1 MQKKFRILLFIG
13 LCVTA
18 LINSAQ
24 SEKLVIDTDAGGDDA
39 VAILLV
45 LSVWAANDSNF
56 EVVGITCTYGNTV
69 EKNVEMNVLQ
79 TLTIANMS
87 QIPVY
92 GGAQKPL
99 TRNFTTD
106 YFFGA
111 NGFGDFEFDEEIT
124 AAVDRSKHAAV
135 ALVDLARKY
144 RGELSVLSMGPL
156 TNIALAISLD
166 PNFIHNVKRFYVMGG
181 SVSGVGNIA
190 PGVEFN
196 FAADPESNFI
206 LFNSTRGEPIFLLP
220 WETTSVVGLPMKWRT
235 EVLGSIDSRTMRFLN
250 QVERKILPRSSVWRS
265 ADLMTAAF
273 MLWPHLITKS
283 VVTNITPVFDGA
295 ARGVLLVDYGNSSGK
310 MKNAEI
316 IQNGDSESV
325 KQLLIKYFQ

>member
-1 MQKKFRILLFIG
+1 MFKSYLFVG
-13 LCVTA
+13 LFVTT
-18 LINSAQ
+18 LIIDSAQ

-45 LSVWAANDSNF
+45 LSAWAANDSNF
-56 EVVGITCTYGNTV
+56 EVVGITCTYGNTL
-69 EKNVEMNVLQ
+69 ETNVEMNVLQ

-99 TRNFTTD
+99 TRNSTTD

-111 NGFGDFEFDEEIT
+111 NGFGDFDFDEEIT
-124 AAVDRSKHAAV
+124 ADVDRSKHAAV

-144 RGELSVLSMGPL
+144 RGELSVLAMGPL
-156 TNIALAISLD
+156 TNIAIAISLD
-166 PNFIHNVKRFYVMGG
+166 PDFTRNVKRFYIMGG
-181 SVSGVGNIA
+181 SVSGIGNFA
-190 PGVEFN
+190 PGIEFN

-206 LFNSTRGEPIFLLP
+206 LFNSTKGEPIFLLP

-250 QVERKILPRSSVWRS
+250 LVERKILAGSKMWGS
-265 ADLMTAAF
+265 ADVMTATF

-283 VVTNITPVFDGA
+283 IITNITPVFDGA
-295 ARGVLLVDYGNSSGK
+295 AKGALLVDYRNRSGK
-310 MKNAEI
+310 RKNVEI
-316 IQNGDSESV
+316 MQNGDSQSL
-325 KQLLIKYFQ
+325 KPLLIKYFS